1 MKLSEGT
8 WAFPKTVRAAKQLGA
23 LLAEPLSAKDA
34 SKKLYNLFGDDELF
48 DIIDDAAEDDAP
60 DVRAAIKRRLKKFL
74 GMKAANID
82 IAADV
87 RATLTK
93 LVEGQLDEKVYTLKN
108 PDIKPRGAPENT
120 ARAFDRPGKDRSVLK
135 KLDRNGHYSAIEFSD
150 EGDYIMVLVMSST
163 DKSDYHGVNVLF
175 YPDGKIDASTD
186 DKLAASQWKNDK
198 AEIIKIA
205 KASLKDETLPG
216 IYHGLGG
223 KSSKRGKGELSFTV
237 KENMITFKQFLLAE
251 GKFKEPGWYV
261 CDHMDKPIKGPMQEG
276 AAKDMAE
283 EMSEDASK
291 TTELKDKLAK
301 LQDDLKAVKG
311 DSPGDDRNRTLI
323 KSEIFDLK
331 QELKD
336 LKGSVPAFYAEHFD
350 SREILRMNEAKV
362 FVQEPY
368 GSGFNKEPVNKGEVL
383 PDQDGNEAEFIGVSD
398 DRKMLVMKR
407 NNKRIEVSPT
417 KFSAKIVD

>member
-34 SKKLYNLFGDDELF
+34 SKKLYSLFGDDELF

-60 DVRAAIKRRLKKFL
+60 DVRPAIKRRLKKFL
-74 GMKAANID
+74 GMKAPGTD

-87 RATLTK
+87 RAVLTQ

-108 PDIKPRGAPENT
+108 PNIKPRGAPEDT

-135 KLDRNGHYSAIEFSD
+135 KLDRKGYYDAVEFSD
-150 EGDYIMVLVMSST
+150 EGDYIAVLVWGANNSKSSMSARPG
-163 DKSDYHGVNVLF
+163 DHHVEYYGVNVLF
-175 YPDGKIDASTD
+175 YPDGKIDASTS

-205 KASLKDETLPG
+205 KASLKDEELPS

-291 TTELKDKLAK
+291 TAELKDKLAK

-350 SREILRMNEAKV
+350 SREILRMNEA
-362 FVQEPY
+362 
-368 GSGFNKEPVNKGEVL
+368 
-383 PDQDGNEAEFIGVSD
+383 
-398 DRKMLVMKR
+398 R
-407 NNKRIEVSPT
+407 
-417 KFSAKIVD
+417 